1 MSPAEAFGQALRQRR
16 QAAGL
21 TQEQLALESDLG
33 RVFVSLLE
41 TGKQQPTFETML
53 KLALGLGCNASDIVQ
68 IAEGLVDDEDWGD
81 GAEI

>member
-16 QAAGL
+16 QEAEL
-21 TQEQLALESDLG
+21 TQEQLALECGLG

-53 KLALGLGCNASDIVQ
+53 KLALGLGCKASDIVE
-68 IAEGLVDDEDWGD
+68 IAEALVDDEDWG
-81 GAEI
+81 AAA